1 MSNPQAAQALRA
13 KILGVLMKEA
23 RLAARKTG
31 KECAEAMGCLPAV
44 YTAYEQGQKSP
55 SLPELELLAYFL
67 DVPPAHFWGDH
78 SLAEAK
84 AAAPPPAAVT
94 RLRDRIIGAQL
105 RKARTS
111 TKAKLKAVGE
121 AAGLSSSR
129 LAAYELGEKP
139 IPLPELEALAVHLGL
154 SLDDLLEM
162 HGQVGDWQS
171 TNQAA
176 ERLRQLSPDLRE
188 FISQPANEGYLRLA
202 QHISQMPTDK
212 LRSLAE
218 SLLEITY

>member
-23 RLAARKTG
+23 RLAARKTA

-44 YTAYEQGQKSP
+44 YAAYEQGQKSP

-67 DVPPAHFWGDH
+67 DVSPRHFWGDH

-84 AAAPPPAAVT
+84 PAAPPPAAVT
-94 RLRDRIIGAQL
+94 RLRDRIVGAQL

-111 TKAKLKAVGE
+111 TKAKLKAVAE

-139 IPLPELEALAVHLGL
+139 IPLPELEALAVCLGL

-162 HGQVGDWQS
+162 HGQVGDWES
-171 TNQAA
+171 ANQAA
-176 ERLRQLSPDLRE
+176 ERFRQLSPDLRE
-188 FISQPANEGYLRLA
+188 FICQPANEGYLRLA
-202 QHISQMPTDK
+202 QHISQMPTGQ